1 MKYLLGGM
9 STLATLIFVLIVI
22 MSISRMAQAAETQ
35 CELPRATIAE
45 YTQTLQRA
53 NDYITALTTQNQQLK
68 FAIEGIKAHV
78 LEICQKGAYFEAR
91 APDDR
96 MIKFYCSKVTE
107 L

>member
-1 MKYLLGGM
+1 MKIHP
-9 STLATLIFVLIVI
+9 LAVAIWVVIFF
-22 MSISRMAQAAETQ
+22 AASWAFESDASETQ
-35 CELPRATIAE
+35 CELPRATIIE

-53 NDYITALTTQNQQLK
+53 NDYITALTTQNAELK

-78 LEICQKGAYFEAR
+78 LEICMKGAFFEAR